1 MYHEALDT
9 VSLKD
14 NFCPRDFFTSD
25 LPSKLIKMICKP
37 YSKWIRELSGK
48 DSKSDSLLDGSRL
61 LKSHLACLSEDV
73 FSYSKSHINLKEQ
86 DCCRCQVSD
95 YVGGENNAEV
105 KTKVRENDS
114 EQLHLSAQK
123 LMAEIASLSRALHDF
138 SKTQMAN

>member
-1 MYHEALDT
+1 M
-9 VSLKD
+9 
-14 NFCPRDFFTSD
+14 
-25 LPSKLIKMICKP
+25 
-37 YSKWIRELSGK
+37 
-48 DSKSDSLLDGSRL
+48 LDGSRL

-114 EQLHLSAQK
+114 EQLHLSVQQ
-123 LMAEIASLSRALHDF
+123 LMAEIASLSRALQDF
-138 SKTQMAN
+138 SKIQMAN